1 VRSSLSGLPRVG
13 VVGGSLGGLTAAL
26 VLRDL
31 GCEVDVWE
39 RSTAELESRGVGIVV
54 LDETLRYIRE
64 RTSIRDDDVTIAT
77 SMLRYLGAD
86 GSIVH
91 ERPQPYRYSGW
102 HTVYRALL
110 GEFDGARYHLGAEV
124 SGFEAAGDE
133 VRVDFAG
140 GVSTRVELLV
150 CADGIG
156 SVARRR
162 LLPDVRPAYAG
173 YAAWRGTVP
182 EEGMDRAT
190 LAALADA
197 LVYQVIPASHILIYP
212 IPNVDGATEP
222 GRRLLNF
229 VWYRNYPGSALDDL
243 MTDRAGVRRDITLPP
258 GTVDP
263 AHVAEMRAFA
273 STHLAPPLAAVVL
286 GAEEPF
292 VQVVFDI
299 EVPRMAF
306 GRTCLI
312 GDAAFALRPHIAA
325 GTAKA
330 ASDGW
335 ALAGALE
342 AAGGDVPA
350 ALRTWDVRQLRVGRA
365 ALERSR
371 RNGDRSQA
379 LGTWRPED
387 PDLNFGLL
395 GPLP

>member
-1 VRSSLSGLPRVG
+1 MTAWPRVG

-31 GCEVDVWE
+31 GCEVEVWE
-39 RSTAELESRGVGIVV
+39 RSTAELESRGAGIVV
-54 LDETLRYIRE
+54 LDETLRYLRE
-64 RTSIRDDDVTIAT
+64 RTSLMVDDVTIAT
-77 SMLRYLGAD
+77 STLRYLD
-86 GSIVH
+86 RSGSVVH

-102 HTVYRALL
+102 HTIYRALL
-110 GEFDGARYHLGAEV
+110 GSMDPARYHLGVEV
-124 SGFEAAGDE
+124 SAFVSEADE
-133 VRVDFAG
+133 VRATIGDDPAVVD
-140 GVSTRVELLV
+140 LLV

-156 SVARRR
+156 SSARRR
-162 LLPDVRPAYAG
+162 LLPGVSPSYSG

-182 EEGMDRAT
+182 EERMEDGT

-197 LVYQVIPASHILIYP
+197 LVYQVVPESHILVYP
-212 IPNVDGATEP
+212 IPNVDGTTEP

-229 VWYRNYPGSALDDL
+229 VWYRNYAGMALHRL
-243 MTDRAGVRRDITLPP
+243 MIDREGVRRDTTLPP

-263 AHVAEMRAFA
+263 VHVAEMRAFA
-273 STHLAPPLAAVVL
+273 MSNLAPPMAAVVL
-286 GAEEPF
+286 AADDPF
-292 VQVVFDI
+292 VQAVFDI

-335 ALAGALE
+335 ALAEALDS
-342 AAGGDVPA
+342 AGGDVRA
-350 ALRTWDVRQLRVGRA
+350 ALRNWEARQLVVGRG
-365 ALERSR
+365 ALARSR
-371 RNGDRSQA
+371 RNGDRSQL
-379 LGTWRPED
+379 LGTWRPDD
-387 PDLNFGLL
+387 PELNFGLL

>member
-1 VRSSLSGLPRVG
+1 MSVWPRVG
-13 VVGGSLGGLTAAL
+13 VAGGSLGGLTVAL

-39 RSTAELESRGVGIVV
+39 RSTAELESRGAGIVV
-54 LDETLRYIRE
+54 LDETLRYLRE
-64 RTSIRDDDVTIAT
+64 RSSIHDDDVTIAT
-77 SMLRYLGAD
+77 STLRYLDAD

-91 ERPQPYRYSGW
+91 ERPQAYRYSGW
-102 HTVYRALL
+102 HTIYGALL
-110 GEFDGARYHLGAEV
+110 GRFDQARYHLGVEA
-124 SGFEAAGDE
+124 SGFEADGDA
-133 VRVDFAG
+133 VRVSFSDG
-140 GVSTRVELLV
+140 DPTRVELLV

-156 SVARRR
+156 SSARRR
-162 LLPDVRPAYAG
+162 LLPDVAPAYAG
-173 YAAWRGTVP
+173 YAAWRGTVA
-182 EEGMDRAT
+182 EEHVDRAT
-190 LAALADA
+190 LAALANA
-197 LVYQVIPASHILIYP
+197 VVYQVLPGGHILVYP

-229 VWYRNYPGSALDDL
+229 VWYRNYPGPSLEDL
-243 MTDRAGVRRDITLPP
+243 MTDREGVRRDTTLPP

-273 STHLAPPLAAVVL
+273 TSHLAPPLAAVVL
-286 GAEEPF
+286 GADEPF
-292 VQVVFDI
+292 VQAVFDI
-299 EVPRMAF
+299 EVPQMAF

-335 ALAGALE
+335 ALAEALE
-342 AAGGDVPA
+342 SSGGDVSA
-350 ALRTWDVRQLRVGRA
+350 ALRSWEALQLAVGRA

-371 RNGDRSQA
+371 RNGERSQV

-395 GPLP
+395 GPL

>member
-1 VRSSLSGLPRVG
+1 MNAWPRVG

-39 RSTAELESRGVGIVV
+39 RSTAELESRGAGIVV
-54 LDETLRYIRE
+54 LDETLRYLRE
-64 RTSIRDDDVTIAT
+64 RTSIHDDDVTIAT
-77 SMLRYLGAD
+77 STLRYLDVD
-86 GSIVH
+86 GSILH

-102 HTVYRALL
+102 HTIYRALL
-110 GEFDGARYHLGAEV
+110 GRFDQAHHHLGAES
-124 SGFEAAGDE
+124 SGFHAEGDA
-133 VRVDFAG
+133 VRVAFRAEA
-140 GVSTRVELLV
+140 SARVDLLV

-156 SVARRR
+156 SAARRR
-162 LLPDVRPAYAG
+162 LLPGVVPAYAG
-173 YAAWRGTVP
+173 YAAWRGTVA
-182 EEGMDRAT
+182 EERMDRAT

-197 LVYQVIPASHILIYP
+197 VVYQVIPASHILVYP

-229 VWYRNYPGSALDDL
+229 VWYRNYPGPDLEDL
-243 MTDRAGVRRDITLPP
+243 MTDREGVRRDTTLPP

-263 AHVAEMRAFA
+263 VHVAEMRAFA
-273 STHLAPPLAAVVL
+273 TSHLAPPLVAVVL
-286 GAEEPF
+286 GADEPF
-292 VQVVFDI
+292 VQAVFDI

-306 GRTCLI
+306 GRACLI

-335 ALAGALE
+335 ALADALKGAR
-342 AAGGDVPA
+342 GDVPA
-350 ALRTWDVRQLRVGRA
+350 ALQTWEARQLAVGRA

-371 RNGDRSQA
+371 RNGDRSQS
-379 LGTWRPED
+379 LGTWRPQD

>member
-1 VRSSLSGLPRVG
+1 MGAWPRVG
-13 VVGGSLGGLTAAL
+13 VIGGSLGGLTAAL

-31 GCEVDVWE
+31 GCEIDVWE
-39 RSTAELESRGVGIVV
+39 RSTAELESRGAGIVV
-54 LDETLRYIRE
+54 LDETLRYLRE

-77 SMLRYLGAD
+77 SMLRYLDAE

-102 HTVYRALL
+102 HTIYRSLL
-110 GEFDGARYHLGAEV
+110 GSLDEARYHLGVEATGVEAERD
-124 SGFEAAGDE
+124 G
-133 VRVDFAG
+133 VRVAFRDGSSAS
-140 GVSTRVELLV
+140 VDLLV

-156 SVARRR
+156 SSARRR
-162 LLPDVRPAYAG
+162 LLPDVAPAYAG
-173 YAAWRGTVP
+173 YAAWRGTVA
-182 EEGMDRAT
+182 EERMDGST
-190 LAALADA
+190 LSALAGA
-197 LVYQVIPASHILIYP
+197 LVYQVIPAGHILVYP

-229 VWYRNYPGSALDDL
+229 VWYRNYPGAALDDL
-243 MTDRAGVRRDITLPP
+243 MTDRAGVRRDTTLPP
-258 GTVDP
+258 GTAHPV
-263 AHVAEMRAFA
+263 HVAEMRAFA
-273 STHLAPPLAAVVL
+273 TSHLAPPLAAVVL
-286 GAEEPF
+286 GADEPF
-292 VQVVFDI
+292 VQAVFDI
-299 EVPRMAF
+299 DVPRMAF

-335 ALAGALE
+335 ALAEELK
-342 AAGGDVPA
+342 AAGGDVPV
-350 ALRTWDVRQLRVGRA
+350 ALETWEGRQLAVGRG

-371 RNGDRSQA
+371 RNGERSQV

-395 GPLP
+395 GPLR

>member
-1 VRSSLSGLPRVG
+1 MSAWPRVG

-39 RSTAELESRGVGIVV
+39 RSTAELESRGAGIVV
-54 LDETLRYIRE
+54 LDETLRYLRE

-77 SMLRYLGAD
+77 STLRYLDRNGAV
-86 GSIVH
+86 VH

-102 HTVYRALL
+102 HTIYRALL
-110 GEFDGARYHLGAEV
+110 GGLDPARYHLGVEV
-124 SGFEAAGDE
+124 SAFEPEGDA
-133 VRVDFAG
+133 VRVSLG
-140 GVSTRVELLV
+140 GDDAARVDLLV

-156 SVARRR
+156 SSARRR
-162 LLPDVRPAYAG
+162 LLPDVAPAYAG
-173 YAAWRGTVP
+173 YAAWRGTVA
-182 EEGMDRAT
+182 EERVDDGT

-197 LVYQVIPASHILIYP
+197 LVYQVIPESHILVYP

-229 VWYRNYPGSALDDL
+229 VWYRNYPGAALDRL
-243 MTDRAGVRRDITLPP
+243 MTDREGVRRDTTLPP

-263 AHVAEMRAFA
+263 VHVAEMRAFA
-273 STHLAPPLAAVVL
+273 TSHLAPPLAAVVL
-286 GAEEPF
+286 GADEPF
-292 VQVVFDI
+292 VQAVFDI

-330 ASDGW
+330 AADGW
-335 ALAGALE
+335 ALADALD
-342 AAGGDVPA
+342 AAGGDVPS
-350 ALRTWDVRQLRVGRA
+350 ALRGWEARQLEVGRD

-371 RNGDRSQA
+371 RNGDRSQV
-379 LGTWRPED
+379 LGTWRPDD
-387 PDLNFGLL
+387 PELNFGLL

>member
-1 VRSSLSGLPRVG
+1 MSAWPRVG

-31 GCEVDVWE
+31 GCEVDIWE
-39 RSTAELESRGVGIVV
+39 RSTAELESRGAGIVV
-54 LDETLRYIRE
+54 LDETLRYFRE

-77 SMLRYLGAD
+77 STLRYLDAD

-102 HTVYRALL
+102 HTIYRALMDR
-110 GEFDGARYHLGAEV
+110 FDRARYHLRVEAV
-124 SGFEAAGDE
+124 GFEAEGDVVRVAFGDE
-133 VRVDFAG
+133 VSDE
-140 GVSTRVELLV
+140 VELLV

-156 SVARRR
+156 SSARRR
-162 LLPDVRPAYAG
+162 LLPDVEPVYAG
-173 YAAWRGTVP
+173 YAAWRGTVA
-182 EEGMDRAT
+182 EERMDRAT

-197 LVYQVIPASHILIYP
+197 IVYQVIPESHILVYP

-229 VWYRNYPGSALDDL
+229 VWYRNYPNLSDL
-243 MTDRAGVRRDITLPP
+243 MTDREGVRRDVTLPP
-258 GTVDP
+258 GTVAP
-263 AHVAEMRAFA
+263 AHVAEMRTLAG
-273 STHLAPPLAAVVL
+273 SHLAPPLAAVVL
-286 GAEEPF
+286 GADAPF
-292 VQVVFDI
+292 VQAVFDI
-299 EVPRMAF
+299 DVARMAF

-335 ALAGALE
+335 ALADALE
-342 AAGGDVPA
+342 AADGEVPT
-350 ALRTWDVRQLRVGRA
+350 ALRTWEARQLAVGRA

-371 RNGDRSQA
+371 RNGERSQA
-379 LGTWRPED
+379 LGTWRPEE
-387 PDLNFGLL
+387 PELNFGLL

>member
-1 VRSSLSGLPRVG
+1 MSAWPRVG

-39 RSTAELESRGVGIVV
+39 RSTAELESRGAGIVV
-54 LDETLRYIRE
+54 LDETLRYLRE
-64 RTSIRDDDVTIAT
+64 RTSIHDDDVTIAT
-77 SMLRYLGAD
+77 SMLRYLDAD

-102 HTVYRALL
+102 HTIYRALL
-110 GEFDGARYHLGAEV
+110 GRFDQARYHLDAEATD
-124 SGFEAAGDE
+124 FDAEGDA
-133 VRVDFAG
+133 VRVAFRDG
-140 GVSTRVELLV
+140 SSTWVDLLV

-156 SVARRR
+156 SSTRPR
-162 LLPDVRPAYAG
+162 LLPDVAPAYAG
-173 YAAWRGTVP
+173 YAAWRGTVA
-182 EEGMDRAT
+182 EERMDGAT

-197 LVYQVIPASHILIYP
+197 LVYQVIPASHILVYP
-212 IPNVDGATEP
+212 IPNVGGATEH

-229 VWYRNYPGSALDDL
+229 VWYRNYSGAAFDDL
-243 MTDRAGVRRDITLPP
+243 MTDREGVRRDTTLPP

-263 AHVAEMRAFA
+263 GHLAEMRAFA
-273 STHLAPPLAAVVL
+273 ASHLAPPLAAVVL
-286 GAEEPF
+286 GADAPF
-292 VQVVFDI
+292 VQAVLDI
-299 EVPRMAF
+299 DVPRMAF
-306 GRTCLI
+306 DRTCLI

-335 ALAGALE
+335 ALADALE
-342 AAGGDVPA
+342 AGDGDVPA
-350 ALRTWDVRQLRVGRA
+350 ALRTWEARQLAVGRA

-371 RNGDRSQA
+371 RNGERSQA
-379 LGTWRPED
+379 LGLWRPED